1 MPNYIF
7 FDTETNSGRQ
17 FADILSINALFCSE
31 DFKIISELNCE
42 ARLRKSRIY
51 EVDSFLVNGFDPFKV
66 DKHPLSNFEL
76 TKKVNDTFISWINK
90 GPVLFCAHN
99 GYSFDYMLTS
109 QHLFSNLFTWPWIF
123 STGNAKQI
131 DSLPIAQNYDFY

>member
-66 DKHPLSNFEL
+66 DKHPLSKTLCLLFKDRHPLPNPLFFDA
-76 TKKVNDTFISWINK
+76 TFKSTFKSTFRDTPLSK
-90 GPVLFCAHN
+90 TL
-99 GYSFDYMLTS
+99 
-109 QHLFSNLFTWPWIF
+109 SNPLSET
-123 STGNAKQI
+123 
-131 DSLPIAQNYDFY
+131 LPLSNPL